1 MKKRLGIILLA
12 LVLIQFTVVNVYC
25 QDKVIPR
32 EKVKDLSPEEL
43 QELEDKMELYFS
55 RKTMISSVNSL
66 LMAYI
71 MWFYYSMY
79 RENGSKFSLGL
90 IALSAALLV
99 YSFTSNPWIIR
110 QYWYLVKREA
120 IGYRELF
127 DIIPELFTTITAV
140 IMIYLTRT

>member
-12 LVLIQFTVVNVYC
+12 LVLIQFATVNVNA
-25 QDKVIPR
+25 QVWDFPKPPR
-32 EKVKDLSPEEL
+32 VRDLTPEEIE
-43 QELEDKMELYFS
+43 ELENRMQTYITG
-55 RKTMISSVNSL
+55 KTIVSVINTL

-71 MWFYYSMY
+71 MWFYYTMY

-99 YSFTSNPWIIR
+99 YSIASNPWLLYTFSQKGLR
-110 QYWYLVKREA
+110 YA
-120 IGYRELF
+120 GLF
-127 DIIPELFTTITAV
+127 NFIPDLFTTAAAA